1 MKNREKVLVAM
12 SGGVDSSVAALLLQ
26 RQGYEVIGAT
36 MKLWSSPDLEQTDP
50 QRSCCTLSAVE
61 DARRVAQML
70 EIPHYV
76 FNFQDAFEKQVIDY
90 FTAEYLAGRTPN
102 PCIACNRFLKFGSL
116 LQRALEL
123 GAHYVA
129 TGHYA
134 RIHFEPKTR
143 RYQLFKGLDSRKDQS
158 YVLYHLTQHT
168 LSHFLLPLG
177 ELTKEQTRAIAAE
190 NGLLVAN
197 KPESQEI
204 CFIPDNDYRRFL
216 QERVPGQIQP
226 GNFVDQQGKTLGQ
239 HLGFACYTVGQR
251 KGLGIA
257 LGRPMFVTS
266 VDPINNQVTLGPEAE
281 IWAKGL
287 IARDINWLA
296 GDPPT
301 ESDEILAKIRYTAK
315 ETPARIQS
323 LPDSRLEV
331 RFESPQRAITP
342 GQSVVFFRKN
352 ELLGGGIIESSLQ

>member
-1 MKNREKVLVAM
+1 MPSLPK
-12 SGGVDSSVAALLLQ
+12 
-26 RQGYEVIGAT
+26 
-36 MKLWSSPDLEQTDP
+36 TDFSLP
-50 QRSCCTLSAVE
+50 TNPK
-61 DARRVAQML
+61 ARRFVLFRTTTTAGFCRNGFPDKFNP
-70 EIPHYV
+70 EISS
-76 FNFQDAFEKQVIDY
+76 
-90 FTAEYLAGRTPN
+90 T
-102 PCIACNRFLKFGSL
+102 
-116 LQRALEL
+116 
-123 GAHYVA
+123 
-129 TGHYA
+129 
-134 RIHFEPKTR
+134 
-143 RYQLFKGLDSRKDQS
+143 
-158 YVLYHLTQHT
+158 
-168 LSHFLLPLG
+168 
-177 ELTKEQTRAIAAE
+177 
-190 NGLLVAN
+190 
-197 KPESQEI
+197 
-204 CFIPDNDYRRFL
+204 
-216 QERVPGQIQP
+216 
-226 GNFVDQQGKTLGQ
+226 KTLGQ

-266 VDPINNQVTLGPEAE
+266 VDPLNNQVTLGPEAE